1 MLKDGKKMFFWLIF
15 GAGAVYVISRKM
27 NEVPIIDKA
36 PGPVKYTYTTASN
49 IFDKLGSTTAGGIN
63 SFVNKVEYVGK
74 NYIGVPMYDLF
85 FKNGTKS
92 RIYGTEKGP
101 AVTQV

>member
-1 MLKDGKKMFFWLIF
+1 MFFWLIF

-27 NEVPIIDKA
+27 NEVQIIDKA
-36 PGPVKYTYTTASN
+36 PAPVKQTYATVN
-49 IFDKLGSTTAGGIN
+49 NVFDKLLTTTGGGIN
-63 SFVNKVEYVGK
+63 SFVHKVEYVGR

-101 AVTQV
+101 AVTQVSK